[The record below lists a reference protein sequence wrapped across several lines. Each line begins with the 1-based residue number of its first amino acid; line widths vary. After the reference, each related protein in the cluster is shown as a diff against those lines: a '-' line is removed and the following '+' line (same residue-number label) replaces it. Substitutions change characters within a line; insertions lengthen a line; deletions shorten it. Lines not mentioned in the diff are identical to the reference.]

1 MTTASRCPACGASIA
16 PGTSPCPHCGSVFA
30 GARPVAVEPMRQ
42 EALLVLR
49 LLESAGL
56 HPILAFHDDSGTP
69 HPLEPEEPF
78 TRSVGLMIPVTTTF
92 AVYVPETE
100 AGDAQR
106 ILEDAGRAAP
116 ETDES

>member
-1 MTTASRCPACGASIA
+1 MTATGRCPACGASVA
-16 PGTSPCPHCGSVFA
+16 PGMSPCPHCGSAFA
-30 GARPVAVEPMRQ
+30 GARQVAVEPMRQ
-42 EALLVLR
+42 EAMLVFS

-69 HPLEPEEPF
+69 HQIEPEEPF

-92 AVYVPETE
+92 AVYVPESE

-106 ILEDAGRAAP
+106 VLEDAGRAAR
-116 ETDES
+116 EAGES